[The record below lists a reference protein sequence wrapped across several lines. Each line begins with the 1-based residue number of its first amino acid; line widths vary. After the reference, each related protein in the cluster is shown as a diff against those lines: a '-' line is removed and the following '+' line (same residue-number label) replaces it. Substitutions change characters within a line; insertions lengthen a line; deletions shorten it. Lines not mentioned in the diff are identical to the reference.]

1 MEQTLQRKSAK
12 TLEARLNESAEVS
25 LRAGRQVPLSRARE
39 TRMPDREEPHTG
51 PNAGREVVAC
61 IIRGSLAS
69 SLEESSLCMCAC
81 VGAYVPALNIS
92 IGAHFQ
98 HAWVYLLYGGFFT
111 G

>member
-69 SLEESSLCMCAC
+69 SLGDSGYGSLCMCAC
-81 VGAYVPALNIS
+81 VGAYVPALNSS
-92 IGAHFQ
+92 IG
-98 HAWVYLLYGGFFT
+98 AWVYLLYDGFFT